1 MRLLRQA
8 GLGGTGFDW
17 HSINMQSTA
26 TMDLIS
32 AIHPGGCEHHTHPAR
47 ILKVRAP
54 RRGVPGQDI
63 RPLTVRAQDPEV
75 LAAMRDEVVSF
86 VSEYLPGVDPAG
98 RATIRL

>member
-1 MRLLRQA
+1 
-8 GLGGTGFDW
+8 
-17 HSINMQSTA
+17 
-26 TMDLIS
+26 MDLIS

-86 VSEYLPGVDPAG
+86 VSEYLPGVDPADFWAACAREIFRWPERG
-98 RATIRL
+98 FRYGEMRLR